1 MKNNSNNTLTF
12 REITTIFGAFF
23 FIGLY
28 FYMTNLGD
36 KLRKN
41 HRYTI
46 ATIYKTHWSL
56 KSGKFA
62 DSKYKVNGVEYTCS
76 ADADAL
82 AGEHLVGRKFLLKFH
97 PPHPDLSILY
107 LNAPIW
113 DPVPSV
119 PADGWVDPP
128 VAVPKHALR

>member
-1 MKNNSNNTLTF
+1 MKNTNISKLTF
-12 REITTIFGAFF
+12 KEIITIIGILF

-36 KLRKN
+36 KLRRN

-62 DSKYKVNGVEYTCS
+62 DSKYIVNGVEYTCS

-82 AGEHLVGRKFLLKFH
+82 AGEQLVGRKFLLKFH
-97 PPHPDLSILY
+97 PPDPDLAVLY

-113 DPVPSV
+113 DPVPAV
-119 PADGWVDPP
+119 PADGWADPP
-128 VAVPKHALR
+128 VAVPDHALR